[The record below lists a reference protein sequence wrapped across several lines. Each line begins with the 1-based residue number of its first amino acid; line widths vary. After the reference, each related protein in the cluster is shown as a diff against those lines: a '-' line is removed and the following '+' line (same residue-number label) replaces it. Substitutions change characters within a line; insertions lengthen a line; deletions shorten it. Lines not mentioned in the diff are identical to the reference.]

1 MRFRP
6 FGRLFVRTLGI
17 LRHSDD
23 RSAPTGAR
31 QAADL
36 LGGRYRGYPLSE
48 YCSQSASMCFCCLR
62 IKILISGAR
71 GKSGKVLEDM

>member
-1 MRFRP
+1 VVLARPGSTRMCPPFRA
-6 FGRLFVRTLGI
+6 
-17 LRHSDD
+17 SDGKG
-23 RSAPTGAR
+23 GAR